1 MRFVTAP
8 TTISGKEFPT
18 GSRVVLPLRQLHF
31 NSSIFGNDVTEW
43 VPQRFMRNEKLMH
56 SSSYRPFGG
65 GLSYCPGRLI
75 ARQEVAVFVAVML
88 KKFDVEVVGDGK
100 LPKLDG
106 RKPSTGMMSP
116 KVGEDVLVRL
126 RPRK

>member
-1 MRFVTAP
+1 
-8 TTISGKEFPT
+8 
-18 GSRVVLPLRQLHF
+18 
-31 NSSIFGNDVTEW
+31 
-43 VPQRFMRNEKLMH
+43 MRNEKLGH

-88 KKFDVEVVGDGK
+88 KRFDVDVVGDGR
-100 LPKLDG
+100 LPKLDD

-116 KVGEDVLVRL
+116 GVGEDVLVKL
-126 RPRK
+126 RPRG

>member
-1 MRFVTAP
+1 MTAP
-8 TTISGKEFPT
+8 TTISGKEFAT

-31 NSSIFGNDVTEW
+31 DSRVFGTDVNEW
-43 VPQRFMRNEKLMH
+43 VPQRFMRNEKLVH

-88 KKFDVEVVGDGK
+88 KRYDVEIVGDGR
-100 LPKLDG
+100 LPRLDG

-116 KVGEDVLVRL
+116 GIGEDVLVRVT
-126 RPRK
+126 PRG